1 MGAITEDILE
11 ALVDQILRPHKVF
24 WGHFPK
30 EYSRNSL
37 QVAVRRLEKKG
48 FIEKGIMEDELCL
61 RLTRL
66 GANYLKQMQQRKKE
80 KGIMKINP
88 VKIKWDGKWRVVV
101 FDIPEKNRRVRQAL
115 RMGLRMLEFKPLQKS
130 VWVSKVDCTRELRS
144 YIRELSL
151 SSYVL
156 VFETKDLGTVHG

>member
-11 ALVDQILRPHKVF
+11 ALVDQILHPHKVF
-24 WGHFPK
+24 YGHFPK
-30 EYSRNSL
+30 EYSRNSI

-61 RLTRL
+61 RLTQL
-66 GANYLKQMQQRKKE
+66 GSDYLRKQQQRKKE
-80 KGIMKINP
+80 KSILEINP
-88 VKIKWDGKWRVVV
+88 EKVKWDGKWRVVV

-115 RMGLRMLEFKPLQKS
+115 RMGLRMLEFKLLQKS
-130 VWVSKVDCTRELRS
+130 VWVSKVDCTKELRK

-151 SSYVL
+151 SDYVL
-156 VFETKDLGTVHG
+156 VFETKDLGIMQR

>member
-11 ALVDQILRPHKVF
+11 ALVDQILHPHKVF

-37 QVAVRRLEKKG
+37 QIAARRLEKKG
-48 FIEKGIMEDELCL
+48 FIEKGIIEDELCL
-61 RLTRL
+61 RLTQI
-66 GANYLKQMQQRKKE
+66 GSDYLKQFKQRKKE
-80 KGIMKINP
+80 KSIMEINP

-130 VWVSKVDCTRELRS
+130 VWVSKVDCMKELRK

-151 SSYVL
+151 STYVL
-156 VFETKDLGTVHG
+156 VFETKDLGIMHE

>member
-11 ALVDQILRPHKVF
+11 ALVDQILHPHKIF

-37 QVAVRRLEKKG
+37 QVAARRLEKKG
-48 FIEKGIMEDELCL
+48 FIEKGIVENELCL
-61 RLTRL
+61 RLTQL
-66 GANYLKQMQQRKKE
+66 GADYLKQMKHRKKE
-80 KGIMKINP
+80 KNIMGINL

-130 VWVSKVDCTRELRS
+130 VWVSKIDCVKDLRK

-151 SSYVL
+151 SSYIL
-156 VFETKDLGTVHG
+156 VFETKDLGIMHR